1 MENLSLLVQADKNFS
16 VEKLE
21 KQLRQLAYSNF
32 EYVILI
38 AYPELSKDK
47 TKDFSVY
54 SLAEN
59 EDENLSHL
67 LSWVKT
73 DDFMFF
79 DPSIDYPIDFF
90 EGFKRN
96 AEKERESENKSIWI
110 KSLIAFQQSNYGL
123 CSKNKTQS
131 KSEIQISKESV
142 IYEKTEVLKLNTDK
156 MPVHQE
162 LAGELYRYA
171 VKKNLELKRY
181 SIKRSDNDYYTHFA
195 DLILACQKQAQQ
207 EFKFFPAFFVAFFL
221 IFGIG
226 AAFHPLFFL
235 VFLIGMST
243 YLLAI
248 VLEAFGLSTIKKNG
262 ALVPVLMLLFPFVHL
277 VYGLESLISLLK
289 SKTT

>member
-1 MENLSLLVQADKNFS
+1 MENFSLLVQADKNFS

-21 KQLRQLAYSNF
+21 KQLRQLAYSKF

-123 CSKNKTQS
+123 CSKNKTRS

-171 VKKNLELKRY
+171 VKKNLNLKRY
-181 SIKRSDNDYYTHFA
+181 SIKR
-195 DLILACQKQAQQ
+195 
-207 EFKFFPAFFVAFFL
+207 
-221 IFGIG
+221 
-226 AAFHPLFFL
+226 
-235 VFLIGMST
+235 
-243 YLLAI
+243 
-248 VLEAFGLSTIKKNG
+248 
-262 ALVPVLMLLFPFVHL
+262 
-277 VYGLESLISLLK
+277 
-289 SKTT
+289 